1 MVLPA
6 LVAALALVLP
16 IGIFAL
22 WLVRGGPGYEF
33 AQLTFSWEYGWNSV
47 KVSLLAAGA
56 SVLVALPLAL
66 RAATTDT
73 RFSSLTARAPYV
85 GYATPGIVLAIALV
99 SFSLDVAPELL
110 YKSIPLLVFAYVV
123 RFMPQA
129 IGSIRTS
136 TMQVDRRLVEA
147 ARTLGRSRA
156 GAFRAVT
163 LPLIAP
169 GIVTGAA
176 LVFLTS
182 MKELPATLLLRPLG
196 FDTLVTFIWRAEE
209 AGMYGQA
216 AIPAFVL
223 VVVSGLSMAVLLAQE
238 DQSQDGVT

>member
-1 MVLPA
+1 
-6 LVAALALVLP
+6 
-16 IGIFAL
+16 
-22 WLVRGGPGYEF
+22 
-33 AQLTFSWEYGWNSV
+33 
-47 KVSLLAAGA
+47 
-56 SVLVALPLAL
+56 
-66 RAATTDT
+66 
-73 RFSSLTARAPYV
+73 
-85 GYATPGIVLAIALV
+85 V

-110 YKSIPLLVFAYVV
+110 YKTVPLLVFAYVV

-129 IGSIRTS
+129 IGSIQAS
-136 TMQVDRRLVEA
+136 TMQVDSRLVEA

-163 LPLIAP
+163 FPLIVP

-216 AIPAFVL
+216 AVPAFVL

-238 DQSQDGVT
+238 DN

>member
-1 MVLPA
+1 
-6 LVAALALVLP
+6 
-16 IGIFAL
+16 
-22 WLVRGGPGYEF
+22 
-33 AQLTFSWEYGWNSV
+33 
-47 KVSLLAAGA
+47 
-56 SVLVALPLAL
+56 
-66 RAATTDT
+66 
-73 RFSSLTARAPYV
+73 
-85 GYATPGIVLAIALV
+85 
-99 SFSLDVAPELL
+99 
-110 YKSIPLLVFAYVV
+110 VFAYVV

-136 TMQVDRRLVEA
+136 TMQVDGRLIEA
-147 ARTLGRSRA
+147 ARTLGRSRTE
-156 GAFRAVT
+156 AFRAVT
-163 LPLIAP
+163 LPLIVP

-216 AIPAFVL
+216 AVPAFVL

-238 DQSQDGVT
+238 DN